1 MATFDPHDERF
12 HIDGVMGP
20 DEYHDGY
27 PDAPGQGL
35 RDSAY
40 TNVLA
45 AWVCRRATDVLAVV
59 AGHDCNDVDARLRVR
74 PEEPAEWVHLS
85 RRLAVPM
92 HGDGVISQF
101 DGYEALAELDWT
113 RYRATYGNI
122 GRVDLI
128 LEAEGDSTNRYKLAK
143 QADVLM
149 LVYLL
154 GPDGLLETLDRLGYP
169 TTPDALTRTVDY
181 YLARTADGS
190 TLSRVVHASVLAR
203 RDPTRAWRI
212 FRDALAADLDD
223 TQGGTTSEGVHLGAM
238 AGTIDMVTR
247 SFTGLRTK
255 DDTLTFD
262 PQLPYGLRHARFQV
276 AHRGQRIDVSIDHKS
291 LRLTV
296 HPCTANPRVRVM
308 VAGAAATLTGGQT
321 CEFPLG

>member
-1 MATFDPHDERF
+1 MSAGEIAILGGALVLTGLMAWYFFGPRRSRQADLG
-12 HIDGVMGP
+12 DGVQIVRVIVKGGYSP
-20 DEYHDGY
+20 DVIQV
-27 PDAPGQGL
+27 APGVPVRMMFDRQESGDCSS
-35 RDSAY
+35 R
-40 TNVLA
+40 
-45 AWVCRRATDVLAVV
+45 TDVLAVL

-122 GRVDLI
+122 GRLDLI

-223 TQGGTTSEGVHLGAM
+223 TQVGRRARASTSVPWPAPSTWSPAHSRGCVPRTTPSPSTPNCPM
-238 AGTIDMVTR
+238 DCDTR
-247 SFTGLRTK
+247 GSRSRT
-255 DDTLTFD
+255 
-262 PQLPYGLRHARFQV
+262 A
-276 AHRGQRIDVSIDHKS
+276 
-291 LRLTV
+291 
-296 HPCTANPRVRVM
+296 AN
-308 VAGAAATLTGGQT
+308 AST
-321 CEFPLG
+321 CPSTTNRSG